1 MAPTTHTET
10 HPLVF
15 GQEVSFGSI
24 AGPTDFIDVF
34 VDANMAK
41 NAIVEWRVY
50 ATVGSL
56 VSCVGTSPGGGSVA
70 SVLKWSGPQG
80 PYSPLAANGSLYELR
95 AYWAQPG
102 PVPTMKA
109 SIVGY
114 DEFDTVVDTD
124 ASASEQ
130 IPASFAEVE
139 FANAVGYSQF
149 ADVAVTQQFTGNV
162 NFTLYALA
170 EAGGVE
176 AAVASQPLQNPNDS
190 TTRIFSNLK
199 LPGAT
204 SYSLRAN
211 NISTTGVG
219 PTIAASLACYST
231 AISAAPTPTDGF
243 SSVIYRPGAPSS
255 GPFVETWPEVQAI
268 LTASVGRCIVYVDN
282 SIVSPAPVPTATRIT
297 ECYGRAVFN
306 LRTQTS
312 FPVQRHYESKMEL
325 PSRIHINLL
334 DQLSSWVRLY
344 PLHRVLISISIYLR
358 TSLSITE
365 LFYRT
370 ILLLLNRLST
380 FRQVNR

>member
-170 EAGGVE
+170 EAG
-176 AAVASQPLQNPNDS
+176 ASRPLSLHNLFRIQ
-190 TTRIFSNLK
+190 TTL
-199 LPGAT
+199 
-204 SYSLRAN
+204 
-211 NISTTGVG
+211 
-219 PTIAASLACYST
+219 
-231 AISAAPTPTDGF
+231 
-243 SSVIYRPGAPSS
+243 RPGFFESKTARGYELFAPSKQHQYD
-255 GPFVETWPEVQAI
+255 G
-268 LTASVGRCIVYVDN
+268 GRSDDCG
-282 SIVSPAPVPTATRIT
+282 
-297 ECYGRAVFN
+297 ELGMLFN
-306 LRTQTS
+306 C
-312 FPVQRHYESKMEL
+312 H
-325 PSRIHINLL
+325 
-334 DQLSSWVRLY
+334 
-344 PLHRVLISISIYLR
+344 
-358 TSLSITE
+358 
-365 LFYRT
+365 
-370 ILLLLNRLST
+370 
-380 FRQVNR
+380 